1 MDEINR
7 RKWREDVIFYQPYFF
22 INLIQKN
29 KDIHESNKEKMEYK
43 DYLKSLEKNEK
54 QLQVQESLRQVNINF
69 IFLLFKSFSHWNIKI
84 S

>member
-1 MDEINR
+1 
-7 RKWREDVIFYQPYFF
+7 
-22 INLIQKN
+22 
-29 KDIHESNKEKMEYK
+29 MEYK